1 MKEALKKPPQCGF
14 EFADV
19 PSDNGGSDDT
29 EYKF

>member
-1 MKEALKKPPQCGF
+1 MKDDLKKAVQCGF

-19 PSDNGGSDDT
+19 PSDNGGSDDA